1 MFPYWLLF
9 SIFALG
15 AVGWDPSSRQNRPT
29 PMLMIAA
36 ALMVLLIGFRW
47 EVGADWFPYER
58 MYAEISQWGVTAAF
72 EITEPLYGLL
82 NLFADRFGL
91 GIWAVNMVC
100 SMLFAWGLVRFA
112 QLQPNPWLAIV
123 VAIPFL
129 AIVVAMGFTRQGA
142 AIGLAML
149 ALVALRNNSI
159 RKSIFFVLLAST
171 FHRSALV
178 LVPLIGISNT
188 QNRFQAL
195 FFTLMASVLG
205 YIFLLDSAV
214 DRYSTTYVEQVY
226 QADGAAPRL
235 AMNVIPA
242 LVVLFFSRRL
252 QLEGTERRLWIGFA
266 VLGLLL
272 NVMLVFISSTVALDR
287 IGIYV
292 IPMQMMVFSR
302 LPLIYDPKGEPS
314 KLITFGI
321 VAYSAAV
328 QFVWLN
334 FASNA
339 EYWLPYRFI
348 FFK

>member
-9 SIFALG
+9 SVFALG
-15 AVGWDPSSRQNRPT
+15 ALGWDGASKQDRPT
-29 PMLMIAA
+29 PMLLIAA
-36 ALMVLLIGFRW
+36 ALMVLLIGLRW
-47 EVGADWFPYER
+47 QVGADWFPYER
-58 MYAEISQWGVTAAF
+58 MYDEISQWGLIAAF

-82 NLFADRFGL
+82 NLVADRLGM
-91 GIWAVNMVC
+91 GIWAVNIVC
-100 SMLFAWGLVRFA
+100 SVLFAWGLIRFA
-112 QLQPNPWLAIV
+112 KLQPNPWLAIV
-123 VAIPFL
+123 VAVPFL

-149 ALVALRNNSI
+149 ALVALHNNSI
-159 RKSIFFVLLAST
+159 RTSIFYVLLAST

-178 LVPLIGISNT
+178 LIPLIGISNT
-188 QNRFQAL
+188 QNRFQVL

-205 YIFLLDSAV
+205 YVFLLDSAV

-235 AMNVIPA
+235 AMNIIPA
-242 LVVLFFSRRL
+242 LVVIFFSQRL
-252 QLEGTERRLWIGFA
+252 RLEGAERRLWTAFA
-266 VLGLLL
+266 CLGLLL
-272 NVMLVFISSTVALDR
+272 NILLLFTASTVALDR

-292 IPMQMMVFSR
+292 IPMQMLVFSR
-302 LPLIYDPKGEPS
+302 LPLIFNPEGQPS

-321 VAYSAAV
+321 VAYAAVV

-339 EYWLPYRFI
+339 EYWLPYKFI
-348 FFK
+348 LLD